1 MADKDIALMAHLMRR
16 AGFGATRDELEA
28 YVAKGYEAV
37 VEEMLNP
44 DAATLLL
51 GDEDIVRRYHVDAMV
66 ALDPVSVES
75 HWLYRMR
82 YTEHPFVEKLALFWH
97 GVFATGSAKVNQNRA
112 IWKQIDMFRQLG
124 LGKFRTL
131 LLELSRDPAM
141 IYWLDGQNNH
151 NGAVN
156 ENFGRELLELF
167 SMGVGNYTEDD
178 VRQCSRAFTGW
189 TMRNHS
195 YHTAR
200 ATRNS
205 TWPYG
210 RIDWQFE
217 YKEDDHDDGE
227 KTFLGQT
234 GPWNGEDIVD
244 MIARQPAA
252 ARFIARHLYNFFV
265 ADELQVPAWETVP
278 PRDPEAVQTL
288 ADVFTESDGDMRT
301 VLRVLFKSEFFKNA
315 SFAKIKSPTEL
326 VVGILRMAGGQQF
339 PEYTDISIA
348 GATTVMGQQIMNPP
362 SVEGWHT
369 GMEWIETGSL
379 VDRVNFAAR
388 QLDDTD
394 RPGFQAIIRRIRAQG
409 DRISPESLV
418 NSCLDV
424 MGPLNVSD
432 ITMNELLEHANLGG
446 ELRFGTEEEED
457 QISAE
462 RIKELM
468 QLIVATLE
476 FQLV

>member
-44 DAATLLL
+44 DEASQLL
-51 GDEDIVRRYHVDAMV
+51 GDEDIVRRYHIDALV
-66 ALDPVSVES
+66 ATSTDSVET

-82 YTEHPFVEKLALFWH
+82 FTKYPFVEKLALFWH
-97 GVFATGSAKVNQNRA
+97 GVFATGSNKVNQNRVV
-112 IWKQIDMFRQLG
+112 WRQIGMLREHG

-131 LLELSRDPAM
+131 LVELCKDPAM

-151 NGAVN
+151 KGAVN

-189 TMRNHS
+189 TMRNPS

-217 YKEDDHDDGE
+217 YREDDHDDGE
-227 KTFLGQT
+227 KTFLGHT
-234 GPWNGEDIVD
+234 GYWNGEDIVD
-244 MIARQPAA
+244 IIVRQPAT

-265 ADELQVPAWETVP
+265 ADEPQVPAWETMP

-288 ADVFTESDGDMRT
+288 AEVFTESDGDMRT
-301 VLRVLFKSEFFKNA
+301 VLRVLFNSEFFRNA
-315 SFAKIKSPTEL
+315 AFAKIKSPTEL
-326 VVGILRMAGGQQF
+326 VVGVMKMTGGHQF
-339 PEYTDISIA
+339 PQRSDAFLSV
-348 GATTVMGQQIMNPP
+348 ATTLMGQQLMNPP

-379 VDRVNFAAR
+379 VDRINFAAAK
-388 QLDDTD
+388 LEDTD
-394 RPGFQAIIRRIRAQG
+394 QPGLQSIISRIRAQG
-409 DRISPESLV
+409 DRVSPESLV
-418 NSCLDV
+418 NSCLDL
-424 MGPLNVSD
+424 MGPVNVTD
-432 ITMNELLEHANLGG
+432 TTMDELLEYSRQGG
-446 ELRFGTEEEED
+446 DLRFGTEEED
-457 QISAE
+457 RASAE
-462 RIKELM
+462 RIKVMM

-476 FQLV
+476 YQLA

>member
-1 MADKDIALMAHLMRR
+1 MSDQDIALMAHLMRR
-16 AGFGATRDELEA
+16 TAFGATRGELET
-28 YVAKGYEAV
+28 YVAKGYQSV

-44 DAATLLL
+44 GESSQLL

-82 YTEHPFVEKLALFWH
+82 FTKYPFVEKLALFWH

-112 IWKQIDMFRQLG
+112 IWRQIDMLREHG

-131 LLELSRDPAM
+131 LVELCKDPAM

-151 NGAVN
+151 KGAVN

-189 TMRNHS
+189 TMRNPS

-217 YKEDDHDDGE
+217 YREDDHDDGE
-227 KTFLGQT
+227 KTFLGHT
-234 GPWNGEDIVD
+234 GYWNGEDIVD
-244 MIARQPAA
+244 IIVRQPAT

-265 ADELQVPAWETVP
+265 ADEPQVPAWETMP

-288 ADVFTESDGDMRT
+288 AEVFTESDGDMRT
-301 VLRVLFKSEFFKNA
+301 VLRVLFNSEFFRNA
-315 SFAKIKSPTEL
+315 AFAKIKSPTEL
-326 VVGILRMAGGQQF
+326 VVGILRMTGGNQF

-348 GATTVMGQQIMNPP
+348 AATTLMGQKIMDPP

-379 VDRVNFAAR
+379 VDRVNFAAEK
-388 QLDDTD
+388 LEDTD
-394 RPGFQAIIRRIRAQG
+394 QPGIQSIISRIKAKG
-409 DRISPESLV
+409 DQLSPEGLV
-418 NSCLDV
+418 DGCLDV

-432 ITMNELLEHANLGG
+432 TTMTELMEHATLGG
-446 ELRFGTEEEED
+446 DLRFRTEEED
-457 QISAE
+457 RASAG
-462 RIKELM
+462 RIKEMM

-476 FQLV
+476 FQLA

>member
-16 AGFGATRDELEA
+16 AGFGAARDELEA

-37 VEEMLNP
+37 VDEMLNSG
-44 DAATLLL
+44 DEYLVL
-51 GDEDIVRRYHVDAMV
+51 GDEDIVRRYHIDAMV
-66 ALDPVSVES
+66 ATSTDSVES

-112 IWKQIDMFRQLG
+112 LWRQIDMFRQLG

-265 ADELQVPAWETVP
+265 ADEPQVPAWETVP

-288 ADVFTESDGDMRT
+288 GDVFTESDGDMRT

-315 SFAKIKSPTEL
+315 AFAKIKSPTEL
-326 VVGILRMAGGQQF
+326 VVGMLRMMGGHQF
-339 PEYTDISIA
+339 PERSDAFLSV
-348 GATTVMGQQIMNPP
+348 ATTLMGQQLLNPP

-369 GMEWIETGSL
+369 GIEWIETGSL
-379 VDRVNFAAR
+379 VDRVNFAAG
-388 QLDDTD
+388 QLEEID
-394 RPGFQAIIRRIRAQG
+394 RPGIQAIISRIRAQG
-409 DRISPESLV
+409 DQISPESLV
-418 NSCLDV
+418 NSCLDL
-424 MGPLNVSD
+424 MGPVNVSD

-446 ELRFGTEEEED
+446 GLRFGTKEED
-457 QISAE
+457 RRSAE
-462 RIKELM
+462 QIKDMM

-476 FQLV
+476 YQLA